1 MSKVEKSPLAAGDR
15 AAQTIAYPSPTARS
29 RKDGPEAGPHVVV
42 LFGATGDLSRRKLL
56 CGLGFLAVSGLVAGL
71 RVVGT
76 SLDYMSDDEFRE
88 FVRTSIEAVGARKLT
103 DEQWAVF
110 APMLSYVP
118 QTAGPKALADKVA
131 AAEADLGPGAR
142 RLHYLSVPPRAA
154 TACIETLRESQLVK
168 HAGVIMEKAVRPGPG
183 KRGRA
188 QRRHPPD
195 LP

>member
-1 MSKVEKSPLAAGDR
+1 MSKKSPLAAGDR

-76 SLDYMSDDEFRE
+76 SLDDMSDDEFRE

-118 QTAGPKALADKVA
+118 QTAGPKRWRTRS
-131 AAEADLGPGAR
+131 P
-142 RLHYLSVPPRAA
+142 PPRPTSAP
-154 TACIETLRESQLVK
+154 V
-168 HAGVIMEKAVRPGPG
+168 PGG
-183 KRGRA
+183 CTI
-188 QRRHPPD
+188 
-195 LP
+195 